1 MYSLISNRRANLLPQ
16 TKVMKLDGG
25 LSTALELNGNKLTTS
40 LWTGELIRTSPE
52 EITKAHLDF
61 INAGAEIIIT
71 SAYQLSYLGCGNR
84 GWTDLQTD
92 EALYKSTQ
100 LAKDAVAQSGKTVK
114 VAASVGPYGA
124 ALADGSEY
132 RGNYGVGKSALKE
145 FHAKRLEV
153 LIASNPDVLAL
164 ETMPDTQEVEVLLD
178 LLSDCPIPYWVS
190 YSCKEG
196 NQTNAGQTFASAVD
210 LAQSAMAVGINC
222 TAPELISGLLSSAS
236 SSIPYVVYPNSGRK
250 WDAVAKEWIGTT
262 EVGFADSLVKEWIDL
277 GAEIIGGCCGIGPK
291 EIASLRLS

>member
-1 MYSLISNRRANLLPQ
+1 LSLSKFI
-16 TKVMKLDGG
+16 KLDGG

-40 LWTGELIRTSPE
+40 LWTGELIRTAPE
-52 EITKAHLDF
+52 QITKAHLDF
-61 INAGAEIIIT
+61 INAGAQIIIT
-71 SAYQLSYLGCGNR
+71 SSYQLSYVGCGNR
-84 GWTDLQTD
+84 GWSDLQTD
-92 EALYKSTQ
+92 EALSKSTQ
-100 LAKDAVAQSGKTVK
+100 LAKDAVSQSGKAIK

-145 FHAKRLEV
+145 FHAKRLEL
-153 LIASNPDVLAL
+153 LIASNPDILAL

-190 YSCKEG
+190 YSCREG
-196 NQTNAGQTFASAVD
+196 NQTNAGQSFASAVD

-222 TAPELISGLLSSAS
+222 TAPELISNLLSSAS
-236 SSIPYVVYPNSGRK
+236 PSIPYVVYPNSGRK
-250 WDAVAKEWIGTT
+250 WDAINKVWIGTT
-262 EVGFADSLVKEWIDL
+262 EIGFANSLVKEWINL

-291 EIASLRLS
+291 EITSLRLI

>member
-1 MYSLISNRRANLLPQ
+1 MNSAVR
-16 TKVMKLDGG
+16 KLDGG
-25 LSTALELNGNKLTTS
+25 LSTALELNGNKLSTS
-40 LWTGELIRTSPE
+40 LWTGELIRTAPD

-84 GWTDLQTD
+84 GWSELQTD
-92 EALYKSTQ
+92 EALHKSTQ
-100 LAKDAVAQSGKTVK
+100 LAKDAVSKSGKDVK

-132 RGNYGVGKSALKE
+132 RGNYGVGKTALKD
-145 FHAKRLEV
+145 FHAKRIEL
-153 LIASNPDVLAL
+153 LIASNPDYLAL

-190 YSCKEG
+190 YSCKES
-196 NQTNAGQTFASAVD
+196 NQTNAGQSFASAVD
-210 LAQSAMAVGINC
+210 LAQSAMAVGVNC
-222 TAPELISGLLSSAS
+222 TAPELISGLLGSAS
-236 SSIPYVVYPNSGRK
+236 SSIPFVVYPNSGRS

>member
-1 MYSLISNRRANLLPQ
+1 M
-16 TKVMKLDGG
+16 KKLDGG
-25 LSTALELNGNKLTTS
+25 LSTALELNGNKLSTS
-40 LWTGELIRTSPE
+40 LWTGELIRSAPD

-61 INAGAEIIIT
+61 VNAGAEIIIT
-71 SAYQLSYLGCGNR
+71 SAYQLSYLGCGKR
-84 GWTDLQTD
+84 GWSELQTD

-100 LAKDAVAQSGKTVK
+100 LAKDAVSQSGKDVK

-132 RGNYGVGKSALKE
+132 RGNYGVGKTALKD
-145 FHAKRLEV
+145 FHAKRVEL
-153 LIASNPDVLAL
+153 LIASNPDYLAL
-164 ETMPDTQEVEVLLD
+164 ETMPDTQEVEVLLE
-178 LLSDCPIPYWVS
+178 LLSDCPIPFWIS

-196 NQTNAGQTFASAVD
+196 NQTNAGQSFASAVD

-222 TAPELISGLLSSAS
+222 TAPELISGLLGSAS
-236 SSIPYVVYPNSGRK
+236 SAIPFVVYPNSGRK

-291 EIASLRLS
+291 EIASLRIS

>member
-1 MYSLISNRRANLLPQ
+1 V
-16 TKVMKLDGG
+16 KKLDGG
-25 LSTALELNGNKLTTS
+25 LSTALELNGNQLSTS
-40 LWTGELIRTSPE
+40 LWTGELIRTAPD
-52 EITKAHLDF
+52 EITKAHLGF

-71 SAYQLSYLGCGNR
+71 SSYQLSNLGCENR
-84 GWTDLQTD
+84 GWSSAQTD

-100 LAKDAVAQSGKTVK
+100 LAKDAVSQSGKDVK

-132 RGNYGVGKSALKE
+132 RGNYGVGKTTLKD
-145 FHAKRLEV
+145 FHAKRIEL
-153 LIASNPDVLAL
+153 LIASNPDYLAL
-164 ETMPDTQEVEVLLD
+164 ETVPDTQEVEVLLD

-190 YSCKEG
+190 YSCKDG
-196 NQTNAGQTFASAVD
+196 NQTNAGQSFATAVD

-222 TAPELISGLLSSAS
+222 TAPELITDLLASAS